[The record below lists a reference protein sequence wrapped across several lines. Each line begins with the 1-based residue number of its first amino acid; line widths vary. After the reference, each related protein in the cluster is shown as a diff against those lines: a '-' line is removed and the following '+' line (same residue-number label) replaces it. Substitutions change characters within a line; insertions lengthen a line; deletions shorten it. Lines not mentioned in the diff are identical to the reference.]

1 VYAKHGVTFRLECI
15 GEAIGIRS
23 ACVQITDPAR
33 VPCLLMCSHARDFS
47 SFFRDRVRGKR
58 EIVAFFQKEVDNSS
72 DEIVSGFFVIRF

>member
-1 VYAKHGVTFRLECI
+1 
-15 GEAIGIRS
+15 
-23 ACVQITDPAR
+23 
-33 VPCLLMCSHARDFS
+33 MCSHARDFS